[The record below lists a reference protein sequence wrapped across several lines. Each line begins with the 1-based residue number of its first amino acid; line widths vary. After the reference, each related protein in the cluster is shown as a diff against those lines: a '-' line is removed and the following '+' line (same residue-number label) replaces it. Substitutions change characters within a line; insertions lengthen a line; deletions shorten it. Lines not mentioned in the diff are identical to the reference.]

1 MDSLKTMEFGC
12 DRQLYSDAGLFAR
25 SVRYL
30 VAEQFGQFVPATAA
44 LRLKSDQR
52 TQMSD
57 AMAAR
62 QPFQPVGHACDSSVL
77 HAASTTRSETAL
89 TARSGGSTGLRLK

>member
-1 MDSLKTMEFGC
+1 MEFGC

-62 QPFQPVGHACDSSVL
+62 QPFQPVGYVCDNNAL
-77 HAASTTRSETAL
+77 HAASTTRSETVL
-89 TARSGGSTGLRLK
+89 TARSAGTIGSRLR